1 MTLKDLDLQIT
12 YATPDDV
19 YKDFFNK
26 VLKESDQC
34 LRFGGIFNSRT
45 FAGCAEGMQEFVQN
59 NGKMKLILV
68 SEFSDDDVNAIQK
81 GTKN

>member
-45 FAGCAEGMQEFVQN
+45 FAGCAE
-59 NGKMKLILV
+59 
-68 SEFSDDDVNAIQK
+68 
-81 GTKN
+81 